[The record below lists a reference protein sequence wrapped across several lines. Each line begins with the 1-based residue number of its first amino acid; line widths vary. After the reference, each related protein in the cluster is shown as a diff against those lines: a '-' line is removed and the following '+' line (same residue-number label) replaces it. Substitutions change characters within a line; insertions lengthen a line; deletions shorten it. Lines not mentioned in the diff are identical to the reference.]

1 MGTRVPKWGP
11 IWEQW
16 FYMFFFCRTSLESH
30 TTSSKMRCLHC
41 RFSLGLVWVWPW
53 GGFWICFNRPQR
65 CTWGYQPNFFWKSVF
80 EEHPTTHNMFLT
92 PHSEQI
98 LIHQV
103 LYQKPIFVPT
113 KVVHPIF
120 FSWGGA
126 VNPYFVLLFSNL
138 YGVSVRKGFKTP
150 SHGKSPLRGYPPPGP
165 PRTRFFRKVSV
176 KT

>member
-1 MGTRVPKWGP
+1 MGDNGDLEKKGTFWGP
-11 IWEQW
+11 KIWKRSPW
-16 FYMFFFCRTSLESH
+16 GPGSPNGDPFGSSGSMYFFCRTSLESR

-80 EEHPTTHNMFLT
+80 EELPTTHNMFLT

-98 LIHQV
+98 LVHQV
-103 LYQKPIFVPT
+103 LYQKPFFVPT

-120 FSWGGA
+120 FFMGGG
-126 VNPYFVLLFSNL
+126 NGKLMLCIIIFHLPMYKILRPFL
-138 YGVSVRKGFKTP
+138 KT
-150 SHGKSPLRGYPPPGP
+150 
-165 PRTRFFRKVSV
+165 
-176 KT
+176 